1 MTKNGYLTRKELC
14 DYYNNITLHS
24 WLKMFPADLRI
35 KELNEKIIYVEI
47 IECNSN
53 YHDNKYKIYFYTEN
67 IFYDNEYLIE
77 LCNDLSIARIL
88 ITEDNKLYFRED
100 NKKITCFSKVDPE
113 IIGKIKLYFSI

>member
-53 YHDNKYKIYFYTEN
+53 HHDNKYKIYFYTEN